1 MTDKQKP
8 ACWMTQAERLRAML
22 AHADRHCISS
32 DVVFAVLVAL
42 EDAFFIQ
49 SDGDEYNNDEA
60 IAAFKAL
67 EAEIATQN
75 NAVPAA
81 GSDGSHSDGNRVR
94 ASDPPTG
101 NTLGQAESEE
111 LVDSLQERI
120 CRLLITDIGLDVMLA
135 AASYFEMQQDYQMKA
150 WSYVLRRIAHKH
162 RDSKLAAC
170 LDSEAVQFTHGDDI
184 TVRLTR
190 WCEQFVDRAATQKLM
205 DEAAREI
212 ERLRLTDDEL
222 DAIEHGLERLE
233 LHSDTESQQSAVTLR
248 LLLERLQ

>member
-8 ACWMTQAERLRAML
+8 ECWMTQAERLRAML

-101 NTLGQAESEE
+101 NTQEPVAWYVASDGYEYATLLREHAEAIASEE
-111 LVDSLQERI
+111 GGTVSPLYHTPKPALTDEER
-120 CRLLITDIGLDVMLA
+120 
-135 AASYFEMQQDYQMKA
+135 
-150 WSYVLRRIAHKH
+150 
-162 RDSKLAAC
+162 
-170 LDSEAVQFTHGDDI
+170 EAV
-184 TVRLTR
+184 
-190 WCEQFVDRAATQKLM
+190 EQAIDTANGMAQ
-205 DEAAREI
+205 I
-212 ERLRLTDDEL
+212 ESWALC
-222 DAIEHGLERLE
+222 
-233 LHSDTESQQSAVTLR
+233 TLR
-248 LLLERLQ
+248 KLLERLS